1 MNNMLK
7 KSLTAAAILGGFSLA
22 GTGFVTLAYHET
34 ETRIAENERAALLQ
48 SLRAIVPGPLYDND
62 IVNDEIQVMD
72 RRLSNAEPITVYR
85 AREAGKPVAAVFTTV
100 APDGYNGNIKLL
112 VAVRENG
119 SLAGVRAVGHKETPG
134 LGDSIEENRSD
145 WIMGFAD
152 KSLINPAI
160 KQWAVKRDGGAF
172 DQFTGATITPRAV
185 VKAVKNTLLY
195 YQENKSKIFLAPEE
209 KKAANHREES

>member
-1 MNNMLK
+1 MKNMLK
-7 KSLTAAAILGGFSLA
+7 KSLAAAAILGGFSLA
-22 GTGFVTLAYHET
+22 GTGFVTLAFNGT
-34 ETRIAENERAALLQ
+34 ETRIAENERAALLR
-48 SLRAIVPGPLYDND
+48 SLRAIVPGSLYDND
-62 IVNDEIQVMD
+62 IVSDTIQVTDMS
-72 RRLSNAEPITVYR
+72 LSAQPITIYR
-85 AREAGKPVAAVFTTV
+85 ARMAGKPVAAVFTTV

-119 SLAGVRAVGHKETPG
+119 SLAGVRTVGHKETPG

-145 WIMGFAD
+145 WIKAFAD
-152 KSLINPAI
+152 KSLVNPAI

-185 VKAVKNTLLY
+185 VKAIKNTLLY